1 MPIKERWKV
10 EIPDGY
16 RILEREFAISGIQHY
31 KDEFFKIVKKG
42 NMSFG
47 MKQDTKNKYDS
58 NAIKVTASRKGF
70 FGKKEATIGFIPAEM
85 AGQIS
90 DAKVFDDLIMRPKA
104 VYIGDDGYIDFKVDL
119 LVKKES
125 FEKYENV

>member
-16 RILEREFAISGIQHY
+16 RILEREFEIAGIQHY
-31 KDEFFKIVKKG
+31 KEAFFKIIKKG

-47 MKQDTKNKYDS
+47 MKQDTKNRHDA
-58 NAIKVTASRKGF
+58 NAIKVTASRKTL
-70 FGKKEATIGFIPAEM
+70 FGKKEATIGFIPAVM

-90 DAKVFDDLIMRPKA
+90 DTKVFDDLIMRPKA
-104 VYIGDDGYIDFKVDL
+104 VYIGDDVMSILK
-119 LVKKES
+119 
-125 FEKYENV
+125 